1 MRRPVAALLSLVVMV
16 VFLAGCQ
23 RAYYNTMERFGVHK
37 RDILVDRVEDARDS
51 QQEAQEQF
59 TSALDQFRTLVDIDG
74 GDLEKEYDRLNR
86 EYERSES
93 AAQEIRDR
101 IDSIEHV
108 ATALFREWEGEL
120 DDYTDAAL
128 RRESQRQLR
137 DTQQRYQ
144 QLIATMR
151 RAEERM
157 NPVLNTMR
165 DQVLYLKHNLNARAI
180 QALKGEV
187 TTIDRDVDRLLAA
200 MNEAIA
206 EADRFIK
213 DMRSET

>member
-1 MRRPVAALLSLVVMV
+1 MRTLAPLIAFVILVA
-16 VFLAGCQ
+16 FQPGCQ
-23 RAYYNTMERFGVHK
+23 RAYYSTMERFGVHK

-59 TSALDQFRTLVDIDG
+59 TSALDQFRTLVDIEG

-86 EYERSES
+86 EYQRSEK

-101 IDSIEHV
+101 IDGIEHV
-108 ATALFREWEGEL
+108 AKALFREWEGEL
-120 DDYTDAAL
+120 DDYTDSSL
-128 RRESQRQLR
+128 RRESQRQLN

-187 TTIDRDVDRLLAA
+187 TTIDRDVDRLLEA

-206 EADRFIK
+206 EADRFIQ
-213 DMRSET
+213 DMRSEG

>member
-1 MRRPVAALLSLVVMV
+1 MRPIAALVSLVVV
-16 VFLAGCQ
+16 IVFLAGCQ

-37 RDILVDRVEDARDS
+37 RDILVDRVEEARNS
-51 QQEAQEQF
+51 QHEAQEQF
-59 TSALDQFRTLVDIDG
+59 TSALEQFRTLVDFEG

-86 EYERSES
+86 EYQRSEK
-93 AAQEIRDR
+93 AAQRIRDR
-101 IDSIEHV
+101 IASVDNV
-108 ATALFREWEGEL
+108 ANALFREWKSEL
-120 DDYTDAAL
+120 DEYTDTAL
-128 RRESQRQLR
+128 RRESQHQLNE
-137 DTQQRYQ
+137 TQQRYQ
-144 QLIATMR
+144 QLIASMR

-157 NPVLNTMR
+157 DPVLNTMR

-206 EADRFIK
+206 EADRFIQ
-213 DMRSET
+213 DMRSEK

>member
-1 MRRPVAALLSLVVMV
+1 MRPFVSVLSLVLLV

-59 TSALDQFRTLVDIDG
+59 SSALDQFRTMVDIDG
-74 GDLEKEYDRLNR
+74 GNLEKEYDRLNR
-86 EYERSES
+86 EYERSEA

-108 ATALFREWEGEL
+108 SGALFREWEGEL
-120 DDYTDAAL
+120 EQYTDARL
-128 RRESQRQLR
+128 RRESQQRLR
-137 DTQQRYQ
+137 ETQQRYKE
-144 QLIATMR
+144 LIATMQ

-157 NPVLNTMR
+157 DPVLNTMR

-187 TTIDRDVDRLLAA
+187 TTINRDVDRLLAA
-200 MNEAIA
+200 MNEAIE
-206 EADRFIK
+206 EADRFIR
-213 DMRSET
+213 DMREQE